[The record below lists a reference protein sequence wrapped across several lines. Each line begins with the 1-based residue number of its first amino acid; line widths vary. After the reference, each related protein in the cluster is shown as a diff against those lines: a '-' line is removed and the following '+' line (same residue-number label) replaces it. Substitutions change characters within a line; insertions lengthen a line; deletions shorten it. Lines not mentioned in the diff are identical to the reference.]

1 MLLTCT
7 CGHAID
13 NHAMRSGRCKE
24 CSCRAHMA
32 PDDGTLPPFSVTACA
47 RTDPQRAAAAALDA
61 AADHVGP
68 ARTLVLVTSL
78 KDPYGVELG
87 SDVPPTHAFG
97 MLEMALLKLR
107 RAHRL

>member
-1 MLLTCT
+1 MIDAFSAEFDALRKGAALAGVLL
-7 CGHAID
+7 AVP
-13 NHAMRSGRCKE
+13 A
-24 CSCRAHMA
+24 
-32 PDDGTLPPFSVTACA
+32 
-47 RTDPQRAAAAALDA
+47 TDPQRAAAAALDA

-87 SDVPPTHAFG
+87 GDVPPTHALG